1 MNSVSKAIRQE
12 LYLTMEV
19 ATVVSAA
26 LHRDSEEGYVDP
38 IHDPRLA
45 SSVTRCLD
53 LDVTRVRGRKASTER
68 LVKLFVVADDRN
80 PPRFPSAG
88 LACFPIVIPAA
99 RRDQVS
105 ELGVNTMGYKMHLI
119 LNCPDPIE
127 LYRLLDGEVH
137 FGLIDAPAG
146 MIVVL
151 RLANLMTFVVP
162 IFMAAGDPRRTLPE
176 PGTAQ
181 DNGVMLKFFE
191 RATGNQ
197 CFARFVVLPREFMQR
212 LREGFERAMARTPSA
227 ASELLPWM
235 QRHLPS
241 IEDAWRLR
249 DHRGVGRD
257 CPVQAVWS
265 SERDW
270 RNRFA

>member
-26 LHRDSEEGYVDP
+26 LLRDSEEGYADP
-38 IHDPRLA
+38 IHDPRLT

-53 LDVTRVRGRKASTER
+53 LDVTRVRGKKATER
-68 LVKLFVVADDRN
+68 LVKVFVVADEHS
-80 PPRFPSAG
+80 PPRFPCTG
-88 LACFPIVIPAA
+88 VACFPAVIPAA

-119 LNCPDPIE
+119 LNCPDPTE
-127 LYRLLDGEVH
+127 LYRLLDGEMH

-151 RLANLMTFVVP
+151 RLADLMTFVVP
-162 IFMAAGDPRRTLPE
+162 IFMASGDPRRRLPE

-197 CFARFVVLPREFMQR
+197 CFARFVVLPRAFMQR
-212 LREGFERAMARTPSA
+212 LRDGFERAMARTPSA
-227 ASELLPWM
+227 ASELVPWM

-241 IEDAWRLR
+241 IEEAWRLC

-265 SERDW
+265 SEREF
-270 RNRFA
+270 RKRI

>member
-1 MNSVSKAIRQE
+1 MNSVSKATPQE
-12 LYLTMEV
+12 RYLTMEV
-19 ATVVSAA
+19 ATAVSGA
-26 LHRDSEEGYVDP
+26 LLRDSEEGYVDP

-53 LDVTRVRGRKASTER
+53 LDVTRVRKSKAKLER
-68 LVKLFVVADDRN
+68 LVKLFVVADEHN
-80 PPRFPSAG
+80 PPRFPCTG
-88 LACFPIVIPAA
+88 VACFPIVIPEA
-99 RRDQVS
+99 RRDSVS
-105 ELGVNTMGYKMHLI
+105 ELGVNTMGYTMHLI
-119 LNCPDPIE
+119 LNCPDLIE

-151 RLANLMTFVVP
+151 RLANLMTFGVP
-162 IFMAAGDPRRTLPE
+162 IFMAAGDPCRTLPE
-176 PGTAQ
+176 RGTAQ

-212 LREGFERAMARTPSA
+212 LREGFERAMGRTPSA
-227 ASELLPWM
+227 ASELVPWM

-241 IEDAWRLR
+241 IEEAWRLR

-270 RNRFA
+270 RTRFA